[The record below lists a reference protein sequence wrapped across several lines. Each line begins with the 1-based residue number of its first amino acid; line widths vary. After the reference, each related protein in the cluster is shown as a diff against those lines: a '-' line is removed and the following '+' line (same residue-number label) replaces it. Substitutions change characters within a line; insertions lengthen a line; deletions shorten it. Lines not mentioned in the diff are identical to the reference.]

1 MAFDGRPKYMALAAL
16 SLVYFLLSA
25 CTFNGLGVVLP
36 YMVGE
41 LGWAWAT
48 AGLGFTL
55 LGMTCGLSGLLPALL
70 IRRIGVARTVLL
82 GGGVMMAGFASL
94 ALTHSAPVYYLGTT
108 LLGLGYSLCGT
119 VPGLHVVSHAF
130 RDRASTAIGIYF
142 TAGGLGSVFGPLL
155 VYGTQELTGN
165 WRFYWAAAA
174 GAALF
179 FGALAAFATTADKAH
194 PSGADKDKNAAGLP
208 EEGWSART
216 ALRTPQYYVIVAAYS
231 AFLLINTTLHG
242 FAVQHLVESGLSM
255 GAAAT
260 AMSAV
265 ALVGA
270 AGSTV
275 AGLAG
280 EKIGAR
286 ALTMASLGALTIGT
300 AALATGASAPAVAI
314 FVAGLGTGVGFSY
327 VSTAKLL
334 LDYFGKRANLELY
347 STMTLLSTVA
357 AIGPAAGGVL
367 RDLLG
372 SFMPVFL
379 IATALG
385 LVFILALLGLRR
397 PERPDPAQAHHP
409 TLA

>member
-1 MAFDGRPKYMALAAL
+1 MAFDGRAKYMALVAL

-41 LGWAWAT
+41 LGWNWAT

-94 ALTHSAPVYYLGTT
+94 ALTHSAAVYYLGTT

-119 VPGLHVVSHAF
+119 VPGLHVISHSF
-130 RDRASTAIGIYF
+130 ENRASTAIGIYF

-155 VYGTQELTGN
+155 VYATQELTDS
-165 WRFYWAAAA
+165 WRLYWAAAA
-174 GAALF
+174 GAAMLF
-179 FGALAAFATTADKAH
+179 GLLAAFATAASRAR
-194 PSGADKDKNAAGLP
+194 PAGAVETGAAGAA
-208 EEGWSART
+208 EEGGWPARA
-216 ALRTPQYYVIVAAYS
+216 ALRTPHYYVIVAAYS
-231 AFLLINTTLHG
+231 VFLLINTTLHG
-242 FAVQHLVESGLSM
+242 FAVQHLVESGLGM
-255 GAAAT
+255 GAAAA

-270 AGSTV
+270 VGSTV
-275 AGLAG
+275 AGIAG
-280 EKIGAR
+280 EKIGSR
-286 ALTMASLGALTIGT
+286 HLTMASLGGLTIGT
-300 AALATGASAPAVAI
+300 AALATGASGPAVII
-314 FVAGLGTGVGFSY
+314 FVAGLGIGVGFSY

-334 LDYFGKRANLELY
+334 LDYFGKKANLELY
-347 STMTLLSTVA
+347 SIMTLISTVA
-357 AIGPAAGGVL
+357 AVGPAAGGVL
-367 RDLLG
+367 RDRVG

-379 IATALG
+379 ICTALG
-385 LVFILALLGLRR
+385 LALMLVLLWLRR
-397 PERPDPAQAHHP
+397 PDRHLQPQAHP
-409 TLA
+409 AAA